1 MRVIPLKTLEDAL
14 EGGTMP
20 SLNCMDSAIDVT
32 EIPEKSRVLL
42 VSHRW
47 WSSVRAEPD
56 QVSAGW
62 PKVRSILTKMI
73 PAFMKSN
80 NCTKDDIYIWW
91 DFVSIC
97 QVDGPL
103 KQSQIA
109 CIPIFV
115 AISDAVVACHA
126 GDEDYHAD
134 GGPQVYDRSKKARVP
149 YTGNTSFHPGHYNN
163 RVWTMCELFISTS
176 TFQRQI
182 RGEEMPV
189 YTVGLDANYDIVSGP
204 KDQNKKLRSEFHET
218 HGWSMPPRENLIDK
232 RDLEMLEPLI
242 VMLAGESMP
251 RIVRAGKFG
260 LCIALEE
267 LLAAGDDAN
276 ASDPSNGETAL
287 HAAARGQHEAMIE
300 RLLSCPGIVVN
311 IQNEAGQAPLHLIV
325 ASGMFDPRHR
335 PEKQKRCIEQLL
347 NAGADKLLED
357 DRARTAVDTAVARY
371 GEPWAN
377 HLFPG
382 SEERVRR
389 SSTAPVLEMNS
400 PSFEEA
406 GHIFKATRRFE
417 SGNSIRWRSLKGKGD
432 KASDGLD
439 GQLLVCFASGI
450 ASGWMYI
457 EWAHRMI
464 EETGLEVILVDPPGN
479 GHSEIRMSGVRSPF
493 DLEGDL
499 EGCSTTE
506 DMMELYCKDLV
517 VVIREQGW
525 CDQGMHLVGTS
536 FGSLIS
542 AYLALTY
549 PDWVKSLT
557 LFGWLHSI
565 RHTPEVK
572 DNLKGLVVNLVSLF
586 NDGRLEELETALGGF
601 LSKTTSKPLQEIFFQ
616 ACRPGGDVYQG
627 SGGMNMLTMLVYA
640 LLKNLL
646 PLSRLC
652 MPVLVVQGEA
662 DAMFMDHALELKK
675 VIPQC
680 QLRILPHVCHI
691 PPVENPVGACMLVV
705 DFLRAHCKH
714 DGSKLYASMNNMKE
728 GDLAQASDE
737 ESLQ

>member
-1 MRVIPLKTLEDAL
+1 MDDNMLSEVGGSTRQSSASNSGHTEHEPMADEALLTLCAAGLGDPMKTSSVADLAAELGQTAAGRIRELQKRTLDLLEARVAEAFPAGRVSTYCLAKVLKKLTWVAAMNVIPLKTLEDAWD
-14 EGGTMP
+14 GGTMP
-20 SLNCMDSAIDVT
+20 SLNCTDSTIDVT
-32 EIPEKSRVLL
+32 ETPEKSRVLL

-62 PKVRSILTKMI
+62 PKVKAILTKMI
-73 PAFMKSN
+73 PAFMESSK
-80 NCTKDDIYIWW
+80 CTKDDIYIWW

-115 AISDAVVACHA
+115 AMSDAVVACRA

-134 GGPQVYDRSKKARVP
+134 GGPLVYDRSQKANVQ
-149 YTGNTSFHPGHYNN
+149 YTGNISLHPGHYDN

-176 TFQRQI
+176 NFQRQI

-189 YTVGLDANYDIVSGP
+189 YTVGLDANNDIVSGP
-204 KDQNKKLRSEFHET
+204 KDQTKKLRSEFHEM
-218 HGWSMPPRENLIDK
+218 HGWSMPPRENLISK
-232 RDLEMLEPLI
+232 RDLKMLEPLI

-267 LLAAGDDAN
+267 LLAAGDNAN

-287 HAAARGQHEAMIE
+287 HAVARGQHEAMIE
-300 RLLSCPGIVVN
+300 RLLSCPGIAVN
-311 IQNEAGQAPLHLIV
+311 IQNEAGQAPLHLLV
-325 ASGMFDPRHR
+325 ASGMFDPRHL
-335 PEKQKRCIEQLL
+335 PEKQKRCIELLL
-347 NAGADKLLED
+347 NAGAGMLLED
-357 DRARTAVDTAVARY
+357 NRGRTSVDAAVARH
-371 GEPWAN
+371 GQLWAN
-377 HLFPG
+377 HLFPD
-382 SEERVRR
+382 SQEMVRR
-389 SSTAPVLEMNS
+389 SSFAPDLVMRS
-400 PSFEEA
+400 PCFEEA

-417 SGNSIRWRSLKGKGD
+417 SGNSIRWRSLKGKGG
-432 KASDGLD
+432 KASDVLD
-439 GQLLVCFASGI
+439 NQLLVCFASGI

-499 EGCSTTE
+499 EGCSSTE
-506 DMMELYCKDLV
+506 EMMEIYCKDLV

-525 CDQGMHLVGTS
+525 CNRGMHLVGTS
-536 FGSLIS
+536 FGSLIG

-572 DNLKGLVVNLVSLF
+572 ATHDSLHQRTMFTCNMFQRTHSTAYPRHHDLV
-586 NDGRLEELETALGGF
+586 
-601 LSKTTSKPLQEIFFQ
+601 
-616 ACRPGGDVYQG
+616 
-627 SGGMNMLTMLVYA
+627 
-640 LLKNLL
+640 
-646 PLSRLC
+646 
-652 MPVLVVQGEA
+652 
-662 DAMFMDHALELKK
+662 
-675 VIPQC
+675 
-680 QLRILPHVCHI
+680 
-691 PPVENPVGACMLVV
+691 
-705 DFLRAHCKH
+705 AHRTV
-714 DGSKLYASMNNMKE
+714 
-728 GDLAQASDE
+728 
-737 ESLQ
+737 